1 MWRFHK
7 NYYLTGK
14 VEKSPK
20 RDKWQ
25 RSYVHWFLLK
35 LQA

>member
-20 RDKWQ
+20 RDK
-25 RSYVHWFLLK
+25 
-35 LQA
+35 